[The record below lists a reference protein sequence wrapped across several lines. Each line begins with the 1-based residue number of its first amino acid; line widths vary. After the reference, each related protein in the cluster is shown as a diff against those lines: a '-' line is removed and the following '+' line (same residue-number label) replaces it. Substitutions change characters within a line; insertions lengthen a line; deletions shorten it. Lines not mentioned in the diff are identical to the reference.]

1 MLNKNMAFSLHLI
14 LESLKTQFRVFF
26 VFDVKRRTKLLRNH
40 GQINLFI
47 KYVGKRK
54 RMDHIDKSCQFGV
67 HD

>member
-1 MLNKNMAFSLHLI
+1 M
-14 LESLKTQFRVFF
+14 
-26 VFDVKRRTKLLRNH
+26 FDVKRRTKLLRNH